1 MARWPMLLLLVVALL
16 SGVGE
21 GAQWSEPVNVSV
33 SIDSPAHV
41 DNFTFELLDFSYGDG
56 GTNAWVILRTQYR
69 NATIR
74 VEPIELPQ
82 SVPQFVHT
90 EEPYEYTFSVGTLEY
105 TTEHTDVRLSSVE
118 VLFRGNPPKP
128 EMQFDVSVLHKM
140 PEVVPSLHVEKR
152 VRAAGYMNERF
163 PIEINILSNLSIPI
177 ALNVSDTIPEQ
188 FVLDPYTNLS
198 WSLVLEPHGTA
209 NISYT
214 VQALK
219 PGSYN
224 LSMPVVESEQSLLI
238 SWGDEVSTLVMGP
251 YVCATKE
258 AGVNEDGVVWVNV
271 NLNNTGYED
280 VDVWLV
286 DTIPE
291 GGRLV
296 CGTLNITAHLKVNES
311 LNNSY
316 TFIPPEGEVVL
327 PPAQVLFVSQHR
339 VDKYFTEPSL
349 LPQQF
354 RGVVD
359 PRYAHGVSQS
369 NVVVL
374 DAPTDEPLKEQSSES
389 PPQTTY
395 NEQSQE
401 QPPEKKGMPAYDGVL
416 LLAVLATLACLRK
429 YL

>member
-1 MARWPMLLLLVVALL
+1 MARWPILLLLGVVLL

-33 SIDSPAHV
+33 SIGSPAHV
-41 DNFTFELLDFSYGDG
+41 DNFTFELLDFSYGSG
-56 GTNAWVILRTQYR
+56 GSNAWVILRTQYH
-69 NATIR
+69 NATVK
-74 VEPIELPQ
+74 VEPIEMSQ

-90 EEPYEYTFSVGTLEY
+90 EEPYEYAFSVGTLEY
-105 TTEHTDVRLSSVE
+105 TTEYTDVRLTNVW
-118 VLFRGNPPKP
+118 VLFKGNPPKP
-128 EMQFDVSVLHKM
+128 KMQFDVSVLHKK
-140 PEVVPSLHVEKR
+140 PEVVASIQVEKR
-152 VRAAGYMNERF
+152 VRAAGYVNERF
-163 PIEINILSNLSIPI
+163 PIEINILSNLSIPL
-177 ALNVSDTIPEQ
+177 ALNVSDTIPEE
-188 FVLDPYTNLS
+188 FVLDPYTNLT
-198 WSLVLEPHGTA
+198 WNLVLEPHGTA

-219 PGSYN
+219 PGNYS
-224 LSMPVVESEQSLLI
+224 LPMPVVKSEQSLLI
-238 SWGDEVSTLVMGP
+238 SWGEEARTLVLGP

-258 AGVNEDGVVWVNV
+258 ASVDEGGVVCVNV
-271 NLNNTGYED
+271 TLNNTGDEG

-286 DTIPE
+286 DALPQ

-296 CGTLNITAHLKVNES
+296 CGTLNITGHLEVNEH

-316 TFIPPEGEVVL
+316 AFVPPEGEVVL

-359 PRYAHGVSQS
+359 PRYAYGVSQS
-369 NVVVL
+369 NMVVL
-374 DAPTDEPLKEQSSES
+374 NIPTKEEVRPPES
-389 PPQTTY
+389 PPPTPS
-395 NEQSQE
+395 NEQSRE
-401 QPPEKKGMPAYDGVL
+401 QPTEKKGMPAYDGVL
-416 LLAVLATLACLRK
+416 LLIALVALTYLRK